1 MNESYNNFLN
11 YNFEESQ
18 LWKDYLK
25 RIYPQPPQN
34 QIEYFKKEFYKNKID
49 NNFDVNFIPNK
60 IKIPFNFKELIGK
73 NGLELL
79 FIFYNYLLIF
89 FYLKAFYFFCCVYFM
104 LKCIEKE
111 GMIKFTKEYLLKITK
126 NYNFILIN
134 LSIIIMLDGSRNIFL
149 AIIFILREFL
159 YLLKIIKD
167 VYKHQIILKIWEKRE
182 KLIQFCSNC
191 EFYGF
196 FSLIY
201 GLFIGMNSFFFIIIY
216 IQYLKFR
223 YYCSP
228 HMNQTIEFINNFLE
242 NIKNN
247 QTTPDFIKN
256 IIIFVKKVA
265 NFSVNNI
272 SNVMIGGGSVMICQI
287 F

>member
-1 MNESYNNFLN
+1 MSESYNNYLN

-25 RIYPQPPQN
+25 RIYPQPAEN

-49 NNFDVNFIPNK
+49 NNFDMNFNPNK
-60 IKIPFNFKELIGK
+60 FNLLLGK
-73 NGLELL
+73 NGLEIL

-89 FYLKAFYFFCCVYFM
+89 FYLKSFYFFVFVYFI

-111 GMIKFTKEYLLKITK
+111 GMFKLTKEYLLKITK
-126 NYNFILIN
+126 NYDFSLIILS
-134 LSIIIMLDGSRNIFL
+134 LIIMIDGSKNYFL
-149 AIIFILREFL
+149 VVIFILREFL
-159 YLLKIIKD
+159 YLLKIIKN
-167 VYKHQIILKIWEKRE
+167 VYLHQFILKIWEKRE
-182 KLIQFCSNC
+182 KLIQFCSYC

-201 GLFIGMNSFFFIIIY
+201 GLFVGMNSFFFIIIY

-223 YYCSP
+223 YYCSE
-228 HMNQTIEFINNFLE
+228 HMKKTIEIINNFLE
-242 NIKNN
+242 NVKNN
-247 QTTPDFIKN
+247 QNCPDFIKN
-256 IIIFVKKVA
+256 VINFSKNVA